1 MTRFSLQG
9 KVALVSGSARGIGFE
24 AARLM
29 HQRGA
34 SVVLTDLDEGAAQ
47 RAAAQVGDRAV
58 GLGADVTDREAMAA
72 AVQTAVDRF
81 GGLDVVVANAGTGP
95 PPATMRAMDAEVFER
110 VLEIDLQG
118 VWRTVAPALDQI
130 VARKGQVAVISSVY
144 AFSNGVM
151 ASPYAV
157 AKAGVEALGRALRVE
172 LAPHGAG
179 ATVVHYGFV
188 DTVMVREGF
197 DDNPRGSGLLESL
210 PEAIK
215 RRISPAQA
223 AEALVIGIEKRA
235 PRVIA
240 PSFWRIPYFARGLFG
255 PLMDFVMARDKRVA
269 EQVRAVEAPGVDVG
283 KPTTPAS

>member
-1 MTRFSLQG
+1 MARFSING
-9 KVALVSGSARGIGFE
+9 KVALVSGAARGIGFQT
-24 AARLM
+24 AVMM

-34 SVVLTDLDEGAAQ
+34 SVVLTDLDDAAVE
-47 RAAAQVGDRAV
+47 RAAAQVGERAV
-58 GLGADVTDREAMAA
+58 GIGADVTDRDAMAA
-72 AVQTAVDRF
+72 AVQMAVDRF

-95 PPATMRAMDAEVFER
+95 PPATMRVMDPDVFER

-130 VARKGQVAVISSVY
+130 VARKGQVVVISSVY
-144 AFSNGVM
+144 AFSNGVL

-179 ATVVHYGFV
+179 ATVAHFGFV

-197 DDNPRGSGLLESL
+197 DDNPRGSGLLDSL
-210 PEAIK
+210 PEAIT
-215 RRISPAQA
+215 RRITPAQA
-223 AEALVIGIEKRA
+223 AEALVTGIEKRA

-240 PSFWRIPYFARGLFG
+240 PSFWRIPYYARGLFG

-269 EQVRAVEAPGVDVG
+269 DQVREVEAPGAEIG
-283 KPTTPAS
+283 TPTTPAS

>member
-1 MTRFSLQG
+1 M
-9 KVALVSGSARGIGFE
+9 SGAARGIGFE

-34 SVVLTDLDEGAAQ
+34 SVVLTDLDAGAAE
-47 RAAAQVGDRAV
+47 RAAAEVGERAV
-58 GLGADVTDREAMAA
+58 GLGADVTDREAMIA

-95 PPATMRAMDAEVFER
+95 PPATMRAMGDEMFER
-110 VLEIDLQG
+110 VLEVDLQG
-118 VWRTVAPALDQI
+118 VWRTVSPALDQI

-144 AFSNGVM
+144 AFSNGAM

-188 DTVMVREGF
+188 DTVMVQQAF
-197 DDNPRGSGLLESL
+197 DDDPRGSGLLESV
-210 PEAIK
+210 PAAIT
-215 RRISPAQA
+215 RRITPAQA
-223 AEALVIGIEKRA
+223 AEALVDGIQKRA

-240 PSFWRIPYFARGLFG
+240 PSFWRIPYFTRGVFG
-255 PLMDFVMARDKRVA
+255 PLMDWVMARDKRVA
-269 EQVRAVEAPGVDVG
+269 EQMAASEVPGAEAGIA
-283 KPTTPAS
+283 TRPAG